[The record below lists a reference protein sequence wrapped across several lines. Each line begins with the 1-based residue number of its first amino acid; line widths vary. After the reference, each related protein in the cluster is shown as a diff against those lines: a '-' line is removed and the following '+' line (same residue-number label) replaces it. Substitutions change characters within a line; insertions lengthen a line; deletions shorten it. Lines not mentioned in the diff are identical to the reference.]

1 MGVGTLVPCLKL
13 VGLPGDTF
21 DIDIDTKVLTHPTV
35 GPLFGSY
42 KLQID
47 IFTAPI
53 RLYNAM
59 LHNNTLNVGL
69 DISKVKL
76 PYLNYIG
83 QFDKIED
90 STHLTVSSSSI
101 LAYLGWR
108 SSTTKKEATKT
119 INNAVPIL
127 AYLDIFKNYY
137 ANKQESS
144 YYYLVKSAYI
154 NTTFTSRAITYDQ
167 AGKLTTGGTIEIV
180 NMTLKQWNE
189 SGEIYG
195 TETEGGLK
203 KWLNSIEINKYWTPT
218 QKGNNIQ
225 LTFKRGQYWKFGEEA
240 RYKNS
245 SYIQSAGLDLHDE
258 LREKIL
264 KAGNTQVTISIGTN
278 KYFTDILGLIEIIV
292 STKLSKIA

>member
-59 LHNNTLNVGL
+59 LHNNALNVGL

-76 PYLNYIG
+76 PTMTYIG
-83 QFDKIED
+83 LMESIED

-108 SSTTKKEATKT
+108 SSSVKQEALKK

-137 ANKQESS
+137 ANKQESNF
-144 YYYLVKSAYI
+144 YYLVK
-154 NTTFTSRAITYDQ
+154 
-167 AGKLTTGGTIEIV
+167 
-180 NMTLKQWNE
+180 
-189 SGEIYG
+189 
-195 TETEGGLK
+195 
-203 KWLNSIEINKYWTPT
+203 
-218 QKGNNIQ
+218 
-225 LTFKRGQYWKFGEEA
+225 
-240 RYKNS
+240 
-245 SYIQSAGLDLHDE
+245 
-258 LREKIL
+258 
-264 KAGNTQVTISIGTN
+264 
-278 KYFTDILGLIEIIV
+278 
-292 STKLSKIA
+292 